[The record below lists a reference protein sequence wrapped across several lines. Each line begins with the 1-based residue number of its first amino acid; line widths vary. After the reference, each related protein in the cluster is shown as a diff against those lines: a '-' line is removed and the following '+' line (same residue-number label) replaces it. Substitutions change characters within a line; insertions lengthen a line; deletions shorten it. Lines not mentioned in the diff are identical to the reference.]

1 MLESINFVSNC
12 RYVGI
17 SMFPFK
23 FSLFQF
29 SLFLGASPL
38 EERLKP
44 DLCDLGGALSV
55 KHIETKAD
63 HFGVRHTEFGYR
75 HTKKSTEPQAVKKN
89 LVSQNCSD
97 HFAGPRTKT
106 TD

>member
-17 SMFPFK
+17 SIFPFK

-44 DLCDLGGALSV
+44 DLCDLGWTLGRLV
-55 KHIETKAD
+55 KHFETKAD
-63 HFGVRHTEFGYR
+63 HFGRHTEFGFPSR
-75 HTKKSTEPQAVKKN
+75 QRNRPN
-89 LVSQNCSD
+89 
-97 HFAGPRTKT
+97 PRR
-106 TD
+106 